1 MKSISNIKR
10 LYNGEIYISVTIKQA
25 IELQN
30 KGIKLICFNNTKSIF
45 VKESDLFCEV

>member
-10 LYNGEIYISVTIKQA
+10 IYNNEIYVSITIKKA